1 MKKTLFFTAV
11 AAVAVVV
18 SVAAVWL
25 SGGTDEALSGEPREG
40 KPLPS
45 AGAIKDA
52 AAARKD
58 RSATR
63 VRADR
68 TGRARSKPKVK
79 GEVSAGQPADGDAE
93 FLPDVELSENDRQI
107 LVKMQE
113 ALDAEDFRRVVQ
125 FACEAMKS
133 PEKEVRRKAVD
144 ALSWFG
150 PKALPELTALM
161 ADSDEDVA
169 QEARDAAESA
179 VMDIENPSEKF
190 ETAVSYMK
198 AFKSDEAGMAMFSGA
213 VSLAATELISDSDN
227 NPGVCEKVV
236 NAMQSLISI
245 GGQCG
250 EEALDRYREIT
261 GYDWAGEAEAHKWA
275 ADPDNYEP
283 PDEPGDAA

>member
-18 SVAAVWL
+18 SVAAGWL
-25 SGGTDEALSGEPREG
+25 FLRTDEAQPGEPRDVSS
-40 KPLPS
+40 PS
-45 AGAIKDA
+45 ADVVKDVDVI
-52 AAARKD
+52 RKGK
-58 RSATR
+58 SATK

-68 TGRARSKPKVK
+68 TGKAKPRLAAK
-79 GEVSAGQPADGDAE
+79 GGVLVESSDEGLE
-93 FLPDVELSENDRQI
+93 FLPDVKLSENDRKI
-107 LVKMQE
+107 LINMQD

-125 FACEAMKS
+125 FALEAMKS
-133 PEKEVRRKAVD
+133 PETEVRRKAVD

-169 QEARDAAESA
+169 QEARNAAESA

-190 ETAVSYMK
+190 DTAVSYMK
-198 AFKSDEAGMAMFSGA
+198 AFKSDEEGMAMFSGA
-213 VSLAATELISDSDN
+213 VSLAATELLCETENS
-227 NPGVCEKVV
+227 PGACAKVV
-236 NAMQSLISI
+236 NALQSLISI

-283 PDEPGDAA
+283 PDESGDAA